1 MNNCSCQKIK
11 LKVRDEE
18 STVLKLID
26 TDTYTFS
33 QDTYFKDR
41 ILIDGNYEKLENK
54 PSIND
59 VILVGNKTSDDLG
72 IISKA
77 ELSNILAAMEIY
89 TPKIYV
95 DTMENWNSD
104 PTIRTEEKTIYVYTD
119 YQITTDGKY
128 VAGIKIGDGDAY
140 LIDMP
145 FIDTIPMAHISNTA
159 IHVSEEDRAFWN
171 NKVRCYLS
179 LENEG
184 NLVFTTQ

>member
-1 MNNCSCQKIK
+1 MKSIDVEIRTGGNIYTDISRSSRGGTNDYNK
-11 LKVRDEE
+11 L
-18 STVLKLID
+18 T
-26 TDTYTFS
+26 
-33 QDTYFKDR
+33 
-41 ILIDGNYEKLENK
+41 NK

-59 VILVGNKTSDDLG
+59 IILVGNKTSDELG

-77 ELSNILAAMEIY
+77 ELSNILAELEIY

-95 DTMENWNSD
+95 DTTENWDSD

-119 YQITTDGKY
+119 YQVTPDGKY

-145 FIDTIPMAHISNTA
+145 FIDTIPMMHVNNNA
-159 IHVSEEDRAFWN
+159 IHVSAEDREFWN

-179 LENEG
+179 LEEEDT
-184 NLVFTTQ
+184 LVFTTH

>member
-1 MNNCSCQKIK
+1 MKSIDVEVRRSESLHTDICRCSTTADLNLGSIGSSGT
-11 LKVRDEE
+11 RD
-18 STVLKLID
+18 
-26 TDTYTFS
+26 
-33 QDTYFKDR
+33 
-41 ILIDGNYEKLENK
+41 YEKLKNK

-59 VILVGNKTSDDLG
+59 VILVGNKTSDELG

-119 YQITTDGKY
+119 YQTTPDGKT

-145 FIDTIPMAHISNTA
+145 FIDTIPMSHISNTA
-159 IHVSEEDRAFWN
+159 IHVSEEDREFWN
-171 NKVRCYLS
+171 NKVRCYYS
-179 LENEG
+179 LEHENR
-184 NLVFTTQ
+184 LIFTTN